1 MGFIGT
7 SNILLNYDVSISEKS
22 VMSFDIKIKDIKS
35 YKEGD
40 DVEIVNPTIMICN
53 HFKDKIGYCM
63 PSPRLWVLD
72 NMELKSF
79 YQPLNC
85 HRFNTY
91 NELVDYLGDRRRKIY
106 LSKIVKDMFC
116 WKAYII
122 EIDNTPN
129 IREEKLK
136 EIGI

>member
-1 MGFIGT
+1 MGFMGT
-7 SNILLNYDVSISEKS
+7 SNIILNYDVNVNGKS
-22 VMSFDIKIKDIKS
+22 VMSFDVKINDIKS
-35 YKEGD
+35 YREVDG
-40 DVEIVNPTIMICN
+40 VEIINPTIMICN
-53 HFKDKIGYCM
+53 HFKDKIGYCV
-63 PSPRLWVLD
+63 PSPLLWVLD
-72 NMELKSF
+72 NMELKHF

-85 HRFNTY
+85 HRFNSY
-91 NELVDYLGDRRRKIY
+91 DELVSYLGDKRRKIY
-106 LSKIVKDMFC
+106 LSKIVKDMFF

>member
-1 MGFIGT
+1 MGFVGT
-7 SNILLNYDVSISEKS
+7 SNIILNYDVNINEKS
-22 VMSFDIKIKDIKS
+22 IMSFDAKINDIKS
-35 YKEGD
+35 YRED
-40 DVEIVNPTIMICN
+40 DGIEIINPTIMICN
-53 HFKDKIGYCM
+53 HFKNKIGYCL
-63 PSPRLWVLD
+63 PSPLLWVLD
-72 NMELKSF
+72 NMELKPF

-91 NELVDYLGDRRRKIY
+91 NELVNYLGDRRRKIY